1 MMKLSTLL
9 ATAALACAVTAPAF
23 AQALTSG
30 AVQAQYEHSIRA
42 SKMVGMTV
50 HNEQN
55 ETIGSVVEILVNDQ
69 TGMATA
75 ILSVGDFV
83 GGGKKMVEVPITH
96 IKLDAG
102 KAMMPGTK
110 QALAA
115 MPNYN
120 AGWFGGN

>member
-1 MMKLSTLL
+1 MKLSTLF

-23 AQALTSG
+23 AQSLGGG
-30 AVQAQYEHSIRA
+30 AVQAQFEHSMRA
-42 SKMVGMTV
+42 SKLVGMTV

-55 ETIGSVVEILVNDQ
+55 QTIGSIVEILVNDQ

-75 ILSVGDFV
+75 VLSVGDYV
-83 GGGKKMVEVPITH
+83 GGGKKMVEVPVTH
-96 IKLDAG
+96 LKLDAG
-102 KAMMPGTK
+102 KAMMPATK
-110 QALAA
+110 QTLAA